1 MSKLDVAKK
10 HYSKL
15 KAISKI
21 TNIPSEIR
29 NFFSEK
35 RRSIVMDTFMRLL
48 ESLNLDN
55 RSLGGLKRENCQLT
69 NLQVFQ
75 ILLLLPFFAIKGFS
89 HYDGSAL
96 CRMFGGK
103 KDVLFSYHGEK
114 GKIGGKEQGLTSEQ
128 RNGCYER
135 KRDKKCHIAKR
146 KEEYFMSK
154 GVKLLDMVKDAIRN
168 ATRYIS
174 ITCWLTVGSHVP
186 NWLISFIAVT
196 RNSIFSVWQRWTT
209 PSI

>member
-1 MSKLDVAKK
+1 
-10 HYSKL
+10 
-15 KAISKI
+15 
-21 TNIPSEIR
+21 
-29 NFFSEK
+29 
-35 RRSIVMDTFMRLL
+35 MDTFMRLL

-128 RNGCYER
+128 RNGRYER

-168 ATRYIS
+168 KIPFDYLLVDS
-174 ITCWLTVGSHVP
+174 WFTCTELVDFVYRRHKKFHLLGMAKMGNTKYMTTNWGGGVVRQSH
-186 NWLISFIAVT
+186 NHQT
-196 RNSIFSVWQRWTT
+196 
-209 PSI
+209 

>member
-1 MSKLDVAKK
+1 MLCWSDGRTQFILD
-10 HYSKL
+10 
-15 KAISKI
+15 
-21 TNIPSEIR
+21 
-29 NFFSEK
+29 FS
-35 RRSIVMDTFMRLL
+35 L
-48 ESLNLDN
+48 
-55 RSLGGLKRENCQLT
+55 
-69 NLQVFQ
+69 
-75 ILLLLPFFAIKGFS
+75 
-89 HYDGSAL
+89 
-96 CRMFGGK
+96 
-103 KDVLFSYHGEK
+103 HGEK

-128 RNGCYER
+128 RNGRYER